1 MEGFNM
7 SSEDK
12 DFGQTVRGLAE
23 AAIIKIIREGT
34 WVQPSYQNRVQLPA
48 QFMEEVWALVDTDKV
63 KQELAHNIEKEL
75 ANRLVNFIATELAT
89 DIKSVLSVKERREAI
104 RAYVRK
110 NLNQIVKTT
119 EQGGC

>member
-1 MEGFNM
+1 M

-12 DFGQTVRGLAE
+12 DFSQTVRGLAE
-23 AAIIKIIREGT
+23 AAIIKIIREGA

-75 ANRLVNFIATELAT
+75 ASRLVNFIATELAT

-110 NLNQIVKTT
+110 NLDQIVKIP